1 MLKSLG
7 KKIVSIVFGFNLPDE
22 CVYVSVSYRLLN
34 GNAYSTQLY
43 KSIPFLVQM
52 TNALLKGYNIFNQ
65 SPTAG
70 HFSVF

>member
-43 KSIPFLVQM
+43 KSIP
-52 TNALLKGYNIFNQ
+52 
-65 SPTAG
+65 
-70 HFSVF
+70 HFGTDDECSTERI